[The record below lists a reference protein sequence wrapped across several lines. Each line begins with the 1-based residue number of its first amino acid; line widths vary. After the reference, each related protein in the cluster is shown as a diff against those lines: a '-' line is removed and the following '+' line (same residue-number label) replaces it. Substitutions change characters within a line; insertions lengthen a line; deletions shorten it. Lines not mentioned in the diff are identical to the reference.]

1 MIKIHINV
9 DMPYDIYLGSGI
21 LNTLNWNDI
30 FQSYPKRLVVI
41 SDTTVSALYRE
52 KLLNL
57 WSDYSLLWFSFE
69 AGEASKTRQTKAL
82 LEDQLQEA
90 GVNRDACIIAVGGGV
105 VCDLAGFLAATY
117 NRGVPAIYI
126 PTTLLAIV
134 DASVG
139 GKTGVNTPLSKN
151 SIGVFSQPKAIYMDI
166 DFLNTL
172 PDNELRNGLAEILKH
187 ALIRDL
193 RQFERLL
200 KFRKTHSQE
209 RWLLSDEM
217 WLLETIA
224 ESIRIK
230 KEVVICDEKE
240 TGGLRQILN
249 FGHTIG
255 HAIEQLSGYTVA
267 HGEAVAIGISLESY
281 LSYCRG
287 YLSGEDFSKIK
298 EALNS
303 MQFQL
308 KTPYL
313 SDLNA
318 VANALSVDKKSTAKE
333 WRMVFLKSIGT
344 VCENYVGAFDKADLE
359 KLLTW
364 HKEII

>member
-9 DMPYDIYLGSGI
+9 DTPYDIYLGAGI
-21 LNTLNWNDI
+21 LNTLNWTSI
-30 FQSYPKRLVVI
+30 FQSYAKRFVVI
-41 SDTTVSALYRE
+41 SDTTVSTLYRE

-57 WSDYSLLWFSFE
+57 WSEYSPLWLNFE
-69 AGEASKTRQTKAL
+69 AGEASKTRETKAL

-90 GVNRDACIIAVGGGV
+90 GVNRDACMIAVGGGV

-117 NRGVPAIYI
+117 NRGVPVIYI
-126 PTTLLAIV
+126 PTTLLAMV

-139 GKTGVNTPLSKN
+139 GKTGVNTSLSKN

-172 PDNELRNGLAEILKH
+172 PDNELQNGLAEILKH
-187 ALIRDL
+187 SLIRDVK
-193 RQFERLL
+193 QFERLL
-200 KFRKTHSQE
+200 KFRKAHSE
-209 RWLLSDEM
+209 ESWLLSDKM

-230 KEVVICDEKE
+230 KEVVVCDEKE

-267 HGEAVAIGISLESY
+267 HGEAVAIGIYLESY

-287 YLSGEDFSKIK
+287 YLSWENFSKIEK
-298 EALNS
+298 ALKFLK
-303 MQFQL
+303 FQL
-308 KTPYL
+308 NTPYL

-318 VANALSVDKKSTAKE
+318 ISNALSVDKKSTAKE

-344 VCENYVGAFDKADLE
+344 VCDNYVRAFDKADLE

-364 HKEII
+364 YRESL